1 MSLSRRLIQAKPLS
15 RLNFFKKFPQVPVL
29 AGRDLFPSV
38 CTMKPCTHCFATLL
52 LSFGFLLS
60 SCSKKQES
68 GIPVGQFA
76 SLTGPQATFGQS
88 TDKGVQLAL
97 GEINGA
103 GGVLGQPIRVITKDN
118 QSKPGETSTAV
129 RELITRDR
137 VVALIGEVASGRSL
151 EAAPIAQ
158 RSGIPMISPAST
170 NEKVTETGD
179 HIFRVCFIDPFQGT
193 VCAKFAHKL
202 GATKVAILT
211 DVSKDYSLGLAK
223 SFKDEFIKEGG
234 VITGTQSYSGGDK
247 DFSAQLTAIKA
258 GNPQVV
264 FLPAYYTEA
273 PLIIRQ
279 ARQLGITVPFIG
291 GDGWDSPEL
300 VAVGGA
306 SVEGCYFSNHF
317 SNQSTDPKVMAFVD
331 AYRKKYNQDPDAMVA
346 LGYDALYLLAD
357 AMKRAGTTDPAKVN
371 AAIAASKDFPGV
383 TGKITLDEHRN
394 PNKPAVMLAVK
405 NGKFTYVE
413 TIAP

>member
-1 MSLSRRLIQAKPLS
+1 MRNHHPA
-15 RLNFFKKFPQVPVL
+15 
-29 AGRDLFPSV
+29 
-38 CTMKPCTHCFATLL
+38 LL
-52 LSFGFLLS
+52 LLLFGTILGAS
-60 SCSKKQES
+60 SCSKRQEQ

-76 SLTGPQATFGQS
+76 SLTGAQATFGQS
-88 TDKGVQLAL
+88 TDKGVRLAL
-97 GEINGA
+97 EEINAA
-103 GGVLGQPIRVITKDN
+103 GGVLGQPLRLITKDN

-129 RELITRDR
+129 RELITRDK
-137 VVALIGEVASGRSL
+137 VVALLGEVASGRSL

-193 VCAKFAHKL
+193 VCAKFARKL
-202 GATKVAILT
+202 GFTKAAILT

-223 SFKDEFIKEGG
+223 SFQAEFTKEGG
-234 VITGTQSYSGGDK
+234 AITGTQSYSGGDK
-247 DFSAQLTAIKA
+247 DFSAQLTAVKA
-258 GNPQVV
+258 DNPQVI

-279 ARQLGITVPFIG
+279 ARQLGITAPFIG

-300 VAVGGA
+300 VAVGGD

-317 SNQSTDPKVMAFVD
+317 SNQSTDPKVVAFVES
-331 AYRKKYNQDPDAMVA
+331 YRKKYSTDPDAMVA
-346 LGYDALYLLAD
+346 LGYDSVYLLAD
-357 AMKRAGTTDPAKVN
+357 AMKRAGTTDPAKVTP
-371 AAIAASKDFPGV
+371 AIAATKDFQGL
-383 TGKITLDEHRN
+383 TGRIMLDDHRN
-394 PNKPAVMLAVK
+394 PTKPAVMLQVK
-405 NGKFTYVE
+405 NGKFAYVE

>member
-1 MSLSRRLIQAKPLS
+1 MMRRI
-15 RLNFFKKFPQVPVL
+15 
-29 AGRDLFPSV
+29 PS
-38 CTMKPCTHCFATLL
+38 LL
-52 LSFGFLLS
+52 LLAALLS
-60 SCSKKQES
+60 SPSCSKRQEP
-68 GIPVGQFA
+68 GIQVGQFA
-76 SLTGPQATFGQS
+76 SLTGAQATFGQS
-88 TDKGVQLAL
+88 TDKGVRLAL
-97 GEINGA
+97 KEINDS
-103 GGVLGQPIRVITKDN
+103 GGVLGQPLRVTTKDN

-129 RELITRDR
+129 RELITRDK

-193 VCAKFAHKL
+193 VCAKFARKL
-202 GATKVAILT
+202 GASKAAILT
-211 DVSKDYSLGLAK
+211 DVSKDYSLGLAR
-223 SFKDEFIKEGG
+223 SFKQEFVKTGG
-234 VITGTQSYSGGDK
+234 TILGEQSYTGGDK

-258 GNPQVV
+258 GNPDVI

-279 ARQLGITVPFIG
+279 ARQLGITVPFVG

-300 VAVGGA
+300 IAVGGPA
-306 SVEGCYFSNHF
+306 VEGCYFSNHF
-317 SNQSTDPKVMAFVD
+317 SNQSTDPQVVAFVK
-331 AYRKKYNQDPDAMVA
+331 AYRDTYHEDPDAMVA
-346 LGYDALYLLAD
+346 LGYDALKLLAD
-357 AMKRAGTTDPAKVN
+357 AMKRAGTSDPAKVN
-371 AAIAASKDFPGV
+371 AAIATTKDFPGV

-394 PNKPAVMLAVK
+394 PTKPAVMLQVK
-405 NGKFTYVE
+405 DGKFAYVE